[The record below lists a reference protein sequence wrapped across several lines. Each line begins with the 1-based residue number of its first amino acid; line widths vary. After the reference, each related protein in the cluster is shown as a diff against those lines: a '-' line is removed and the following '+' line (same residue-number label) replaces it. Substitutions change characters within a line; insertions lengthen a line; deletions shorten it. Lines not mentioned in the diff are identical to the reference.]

1 MIENYL
7 GASNFVRTL
16 FKEDDEI
23 KELKK
28 ENSAIK
34 QRMVQQDTIIQKL
47 ESIIRK

>member
-28 ENSAIK
+28 RSF
-34 QRMVQQDTIIQKL
+34 
-47 ESIIRK
+47 RK